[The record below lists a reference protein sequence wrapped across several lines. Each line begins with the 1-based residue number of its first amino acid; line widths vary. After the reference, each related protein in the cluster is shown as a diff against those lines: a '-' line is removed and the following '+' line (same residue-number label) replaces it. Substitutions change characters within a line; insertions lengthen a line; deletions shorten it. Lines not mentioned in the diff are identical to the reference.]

1 MNNSKEKEAK
11 MENENV
17 TNLISVRL
25 HPPTKDLIDRLLKEA
40 NDKAMGRKVKPD
52 ELIKLALGLVT
63 DRHLQE
69 LKKSS
74 LTNADR
80 KKYLF
85 QKYREKNVEASW
97 DDFEGFTMTSDWP
110 KFLKEHNGFEV
121 AV

>member
-1 MNNSKEKEAK
+1 

-85 QKYREKNVEASW
+85 QKYREKNAEASW

-110 KFLKEHNGFEV
+110 KFLKEHSGFEV